1 MARRTAQDLGRTTRA
16 RTSRR
21 VGVRAGAVGVALAG
35 ALTLAACGSSGGGY
49 GGGAGGK
56 TATGGGGMSTG
67 GAVQVEAHSG
77 QLGTY
82 LTDQDGRTLYLFVI
96 DKNGKSAC
104 DGACAAAW
112 PPLTVTGKPTAGKG
126 VTSSELTTVTRS
138 DGSTQVRYD
147 EHPLYYYAGDT
158 SAGSTAGQ
166 GVDGYGGLWWVV
178 DPSGAAI
185 TGTAGSGGSS
195 PSSSDSSGYTY

>member
-1 MARRTAQDLGRTTRA
+1 MARRTAQVPGRTTRA
-16 RTSRR
+16 RASRHAA
-21 VGVRAGAVGVALAG
+21 VRAGAVGVALAG
-35 ALTLAACGSSGGGY
+35 ALTFAACSSSGGGY
-49 GGGAGGK
+49 GGSAGG
-56 TATGGGGMSTG
+56 TGSTGGGGMSTG

-96 DKNGKSAC
+96 DKNGKSVC

-112 PPLTVTGKPTAGKG
+112 PPLTVTGKPTAGQG

-147 EHPLYYYAGDT
+147 DHPLYYYAGDT

-185 TGTAGSGGSS
+185 TSMAGSGGSS
-195 PSSSDSSGYTY
+195 PSSSNDSGYNY